1 MCRLINWCYSQALLP
16 YPHPNHPSSNGKT
29 HLSSGAT
36 EMNPELRGDWETGRK
51 QVGTSPFL
59 EALDLAGWSP
69 EQPCLAPQLSLLG
82 AEVRL
87 EAPMVFASPNC
98 LMILSAWRGEMPH
111 RQCKLLIPF
120 PQDNTPS
127 CWHWQVTRVPWG
139 WQTYKETTRSQV
151 PLEDCTCTGL
161 CDFCVVQEELE
172 LRKIN
177 TLPAF
182 RCIH

>member
-1 MCRLINWCYSQALLP
+1 MGRHIFHQGQLKWTLSWGEIKGQVGSRRGHL
-16 YPHPNHPSSNGKT
+16 HPQRVWT
-29 HLSSGAT
+29 WLVEALSSSVWPHSWDCSGQGA
-36 EMNPELRGDWETGRK
+36 DWRL
-51 QVGTSPFL
+51 P
-59 EALDLAGWSP
+59 WSLP
-69 EQPCLAPQLSLLG
+69 AWTAWWSYQHEGEKCLTDS
-82 AEVRL
+82 VSCS
-87 EAPMVFASPNC
+87 F
-98 LMILSAWRGEMPH
+98 
-111 RQCKLLIPF
+111 PF

-127 CWHWQVTRVPWG
+127 CWHWQVIRVPWG
-139 WQTYKETTRSQV
+139 WETYKETTRSQV